1 MARHETVVVTDDLDG
16 SEGAE
21 TYTFAYQGA
30 QYEVDLGGKNA
41 AKLEKALSPFIE
53 AGRKLG
59 GGGGR
64 RQAGRTGGGRS
75 GGGRRTSDAA
85 AVREWARANNIKV
98 PERGR
103 IPQTVRD
110 QYAAAS
116 N

>member
-1 MARHETVVVTDDLDG
+1 MVRRETVVVTDDLDG

-41 AKLEKALSPFIE
+41 AKLEKALSPFID

-64 RQAGRTGGGRS
+64 RQ
-75 GGGRRTSDAA
+75 GGRRGSGRGTSDAA
-85 AVREWARANNIKV
+85 SVREWARANNIEV

-110 QYAAAS
+110 QYAAA
-116 N
+116 NN

>member
-1 MARHETVVVTDDLDG
+1 MARHETVVITDDLDG
-16 SEGAE
+16 SEGAK
-21 TYTFAYQGA
+21 TYTFSYQGA

-41 AKLEKALSPFIE
+41 AKLEKALSPFID

-64 RQAGRTGGGRS
+64 RQDRQRGSGRS
-75 GGGRRTSDAA
+75 ASDAA
-85 AVREWARANNIKV
+85 AVRAWARTNNIHV
-98 PERGR
+98 PQRGR

>member
-1 MARHETVVVTDDLDG
+1 MARREMVVVTDDLDG
-16 SEGAE
+16 TEGAQ
-21 TYTFAYQGA
+21 TYTFSYQGA

-41 AKLEKALSPFIE
+41 AKLEKALSPYIE

-64 RQAGRTGGGRS
+64 RQAGRRSSGRS
-75 GGGRRTSDAA
+75 GSDAA
-85 AVREWARANNIKV
+85 AVREWARANNIQV

>member
-1 MARHETVVVTDDLDG
+1 MARRETVVVTDDLDG
-16 SEGAE
+16 SEGAK

-41 AKLEKALSPFIE
+41 AKLEKALSPFIQ

-64 RQAGRTGGGRS
+64 GQGSRRGGGLS
-75 GGGRRTSDAA
+75 TKGDAA
-85 AVREWARANNIKV
+85 AVREWARANNIRV

-103 IPQTVRD
+103 IPQKVRD
-110 QYAAAS
+110 EYAAAT

>member
-1 MARHETVVVTDDLDG
+1 MARRETVVVTDDLDG
-16 SEGAE
+16 SEGAK

-41 AKLEKALSPFIE
+41 AKLEKALSPFME

-59 GGGGR
+59 GVAGRRQGGR
-64 RQAGRTGGGRS
+64 RGGGRS
-75 GGGRRTSDAA
+75 TSDAA
-85 AVREWARANNIKV
+85 SVREWAQANNIQV

-103 IPQTVRD
+103 IPQRVRD